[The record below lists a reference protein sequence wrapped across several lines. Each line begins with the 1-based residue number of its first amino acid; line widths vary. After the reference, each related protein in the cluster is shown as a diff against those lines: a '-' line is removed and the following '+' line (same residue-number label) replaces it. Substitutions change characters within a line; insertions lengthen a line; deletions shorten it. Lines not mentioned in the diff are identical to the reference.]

1 MTTETL
7 KGVRRGSK
15 SRSVEATSARI
26 SNGLFSLSLSAWL
39 CCLLLGL
46 FAWSSE
52 FYEAF
57 VSLPVLDQF
66 AAVTA
71 FALFALGFAAT
82 VREFRTDFE
91 ERWMA
96 RIVGAA
102 GVLFLVAFAYRMTL
116 QVDRLQNQ
124 IALKGVTSARQIA
137 ETGGSSPRSDRLQ
150 STSPDRITTP
160 VAGTSTTYNIGK
172 HRTVTITEPWRWC
185 SDRSMFGRAERG
197 QREPCDDC
205 WNQCSDDSPGR
216 HVDGRRGFA
225 FGAIGD
231 SGSVSIETSGASSA
245 ERLSDF

>member
-1 MTTETL
+1 MKNHPSQMTTETL

-116 QVDRLQNQ
+116 QVDRLQSKLAERTIVHGSR
-124 IALKGVTSARQIA
+124 IAFN
-137 ETGGSSPRSDRLQ
+137 SDRDQ
-150 STSPDRITTP
+150 TTDSECDCGTITATTNGGRVVSVKSTSRPLPGGTEHPGDFASGIRHFHGFMGAPIDSGD
-160 VAGTSTTYNIGK
+160 GTSGVLSNRISK
-172 HRTVTITEPWRWC
+172 P
-185 SDRSMFGRAERG
+185 DPA
-197 QREPCDDC
+197 
-205 WNQCSDDSPGR
+205 
-216 HVDGRRGFA
+216 
-225 FGAIGD
+225 
-231 SGSVSIETSGASSA
+231 VS
-245 ERLSDF
+245 F

>member
-1 MTTETL
+1 MKNHPSQMTTETL

-116 QVDRLQNQ
+116 QV
-124 IALKGVTSARQIA
+124 
-137 ETGGSSPRSDRLQ
+137 ERLQ
-150 STSPDRITTP
+150 S
-160 VAGTSTTYNIGK
+160 K
-172 HRTVTITEPWRWC
+172 L
-185 SDRSMFGRAERG
+185 AERTIVHG
-197 QREPCDDC
+197 
-205 WNQCSDDSPGR
+205 
-216 HVDGRRGFA
+216 
-225 FGAIGD
+225 
-231 SGSVSIETSGASSA
+231 
-245 ERLSDF
+245 